1 MKVTRFIAVLII
13 VPIAA
18 GPLSAVTTL
27 AAQ

>member
-13 VPIAA
+13 VLIAG